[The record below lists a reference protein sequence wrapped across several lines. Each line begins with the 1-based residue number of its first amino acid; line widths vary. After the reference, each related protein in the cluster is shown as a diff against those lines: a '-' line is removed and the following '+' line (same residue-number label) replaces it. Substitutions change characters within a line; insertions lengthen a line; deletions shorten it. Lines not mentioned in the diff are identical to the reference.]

1 MIKFICALI
10 GFAVFRFPGAFI
22 GYLLGSLFENM
33 SVTTSGDSEPVFS
46 SVTRT
51 GGDFSQSFL
60 VLTAAVLKADGT
72 VTRNELE
79 FVKELY
85 KQNFGVDKTKADML
99 VLRDILQGEIIRWE
113 NACLSIR
120 QNMIQTERV
129 KLIHY
134 LFGIAKA
141 DGNITQNELNII
153 KNISLN
159 INLTQWDFEHI
170 KTKFTETYNREYWE
184 EYTGSSRQQTTYY
197 KREDHYKTL
206 GLEIKATDEVIKTT
220 YRKLARQHHPDKHAT
235 KSPEETKAA
244 EEKFKKIQQAYNEIK
259 KERGL

>member
-10 GFAVFRFPGAFI
+10 GYFVFRFPGAI
-22 GYLLGSLFENM
+22 LGYLLGSFIENM
-33 SVTTSGDSEPVFS
+33 SITTTDSETTFN
-46 SVTRT
+46 T
-51 GGDFSQSFL
+51 GNANRGDFSHSFL
-60 VLTAAVLKADGT
+60 VLTAAVLRADGN
-72 VTRNELE
+72 VTRNELD

-85 KQNFGVDKTKADML
+85 KQNFGIDKTKADML
-99 VLRDILQGEIIRWE
+99 VLRDILQETIIPWE
-113 NACLSIR
+113 NACIGIK

-134 LFGIAKA
+134 LFAIAKA
-141 DGNITQNELNII
+141 DGSITQNELNII
-153 KNISLN
+153 KNISYN
-159 INLTQWDFEHI
+159 VNLTQWDFEAI
-170 KTKFTETYNREYWE
+170 RSKFTGTYNREFWE
-184 EYTGSSRQQTTYY
+184 EYTGGGGRQTPYY
-197 KREDHYKTL
+197 KKEDHYKTL
-206 GLEIKATDEVIKTT
+206 GLENTATDEVIKTT

>member
-10 GFAVFRFPGAFI
+10 GFVVFKFPGAI
-22 GYLLGSLFENM
+22 LGYLLGSFIENM
-33 SVTTSGDSEPVFS
+33 SITTTGDSEPTFS
-46 SVTRT
+46 T
-51 GGDFSQSFL
+51 GRGYRADFSHSFL
-60 VLTAAVLKADGT
+60 VLTAAVLRADGA

-85 KQNFGVDKTKADML
+85 KQNFGIDKTKADML

-113 NACLSIR
+113 NACLSVR

-141 DGNITQNELNII
+141 DGSISQNELNII

-170 KTKFTETYNREYWE
+170 KTKFTGTYNRDFWE
-184 EYTGSSRQQTTYY
+184 EYTGGSGRQTSYY
-197 KREDHYKTL
+197 NREDHYKTL
-206 GLEIKATDEVIKTT
+206 GLESSATDDVVKAT